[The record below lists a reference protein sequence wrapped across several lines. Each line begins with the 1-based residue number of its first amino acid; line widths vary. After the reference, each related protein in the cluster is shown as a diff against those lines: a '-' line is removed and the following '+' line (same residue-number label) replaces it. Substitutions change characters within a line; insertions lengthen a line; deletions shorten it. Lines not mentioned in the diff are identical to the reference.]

1 MASYKVV
8 WKRSAEKELRKLPK
22 EMIRKLL
29 DQASMLSRDPFPAGV
44 KKLVNAESVY
54 RLRVGAYR
62 LIFRVE
68 QSKLVIEVIL
78 DGHRRDVY
86 R

>member
-1 MASYKVV
+1 
-8 WKRSAEKELRKLPK
+8 
-22 EMIRKLL
+22 
-29 DQASMLSRDPFPAGV
+29 MLSRDPFPAGV
-44 KKLVNAESVY
+44 KKLVNSESVY
-54 RLRVGAYR
+54 RLRIGDYR

-78 DGHRRDVY
+78 IGHRRDVY

>member
-29 DQASMLSRDPFPAGV
+29 DQVSMLSRDPFPAGV
-44 KKLVNAESVY
+44 KKLVNSESVY
-54 RLRVGAYR
+54 RLRIGDYR

-68 QSKLVIEVIL
+68 QPKLIIEVIL
-78 DGHRRDVY
+78 VGHRRDVY

>member
-1 MASYKVV
+1 MDSYKVV

-22 EMIRKLL
+22 EIIRKLL
-29 DQASMLSRDPFPAGV
+29 DQVSMLSRDPFPAGV
-44 KKLVNAESVY
+44 KKIVNTESVF
-54 RLRVGAYR
+54 RLRAGDYR

-68 QSKLVIEVIL
+68 QSKLIIEVIL
-78 DGHRRDVY
+78 VGHRRDVY

>member
-78 DGHRRDVY
+78 VGHRRDVY

>member
-29 DQASMLSRDPFPAGV
+29 DQVSMLSRDPFPAGV
-44 KKLVNAESVY
+44 KKLVNSESVY
-54 RLRVGAYR
+54 RLRIGGYR

-78 DGHRRDVY
+78 VGHRRDVY